1 MMFFPGQ
8 NTGRHDPP
16 AGRFPFLAQGGAMGD
31 RISHF
36 DWSCTS
42 LGTIEGWAPV
52 FCAHVSTMLSAP
64 EPLMIFTGPDGVL
77 LFNDASMP
85 FTAARCPAALGKT
98 IGQIWPQIS
107 DAMSRLLL
115 ADQGGY
121 APVILALEGS
131 SDEPGFTLLCSPLM
145 NETGK
150 RIGVLAKAE
159 WRDEGWDGAL
169 TAGQN
174 QLVALREVARTMPR
188 QIWTANA
195 QGRVD
200 WMNPHLQACLGP
212 ASEGE
217 GWASLVHAQD
227 RPLIARR
234 WAEAVASGGLYD
246 AECRLQTASGAY
258 VWHLVYATPFRNNAG
273 TVEGWVGSNH
283 NIQERKDAEAE
294 AGRARN
300 RVWQLSRTYMLI
312 FDQEGVIR
320 HSNLAIELGTGWRQ
334 EDIAG
339 QNLLNFVH
347 PEDAETTL
355 MALARVAAGEI
366 VQGFECRCLMQNGDY
381 RVIEWDVAPDG
392 ELNHAF
398 GQDMTEKRGAMR
410 ALQRMWDLSPVL
422 KIVLRPGGEVVTV
435 NPAWTKALGWSEQAS
450 RARRMADFIAPDER
464 ERLRA
469 QFNDFSPAA
478 LSSEFVVTMLTEQ
491 GDYRQIAWTRVA
503 EGGLLYGFGR
513 DVTAERRAAA
523 AAASA
528 SAERER
534 IWVSSNDLLAI
545 ASGDGVLRSVNPA
558 WGRLLGYAESE
569 ILGLRLLN
577 LVMPEDRPE
586 AERAIRE
593 LAVGRT
599 IRDIECRMNDRQ
611 GRLCLISWSADSLGD
626 SFYFVGRDV
635 SAQRDAEEQLRQA
648 QKMEAVGQ
656 LTGGIAHD
664 FNNLLQGITGSLELM
679 SKRVQ
684 RGETQ
689 GLERFVTMAMNAAE
703 RAAALT
709 HRLLAFSRR
718 QPLDP
723 KPVEANPLILS
734 MEMLLRRTLGE
745 GVDLQLDLQDELW
758 LTLCDPNQLENALLN
773 LAINA
778 RDAMP
783 GGGKLIIQ
791 TFNAELEGTI
801 GPRRSEVLP
810 GPYVCIAVTDS
821 GVGMDAVTIAKVFE
835 PFFTTKP
842 LGQGTGLGLSMI
854 YGFTRQSNGHVR
866 IESEPG
872 LGATVRLYLPR
883 YEGAAAILPPC
894 LEEVDMPAA
903 ALGDTV
909 LVVEDEPV
917 VRGLIVEVLA
927 GLGYAA
933 LEAQDGP
940 GGLEILQ
947 SRQKID
953 LLITDIGLPGLNGR
967 QIADAARL
975 LRPKLK
981 ILFMTGYAE
990 NAGMGNG
997 GLEPGMEI
1005 MAKPFAMDALA
1016 ARVRGMIAPD
1026 G

>member
-1 MMFFPGQ
+1 M
-8 NTGRHDPP
+8 
-16 AGRFPFLAQGGAMGD
+16 GGL
-31 RISHF
+31 ISGF
-36 DWSCTS
+36 DWSRTS
-42 LGTIEGWAPV
+42 LGPIEGWPPV
-52 FCAHVSTMLSAP
+52 FCAHVSTMLSVP
-64 EPLMIFTGPDGVL
+64 EPLMIFVGPDGVL
-77 LFNDASMP
+77 LYNDASIP
-85 FTAARCPAALGKT
+85 FAAARCPAALGKT
-98 IGQIWPQIS
+98 IGQIWPEIS
-107 DAMSRLLL
+107 EAMGLMLLTG
-115 ADQGGY
+115 QGGY
-121 APVILALEGS
+121 APVALELEGAPGM
-131 SDEPGFTLLCSPLM
+131 PGFTLLCSPLM

-150 RIGVLAKAE
+150 TVGVLAKAVR
-159 WRDEGWDGAL
+159 RDERGDKAL
-169 TAGQN
+169 NAAQN
-174 QLVALREVARTMPR
+174 QLSALREVAGTMPR

-200 WMNPHLQACLGP
+200 WMNPHLRACLGP
-212 ASEGE
+212 ANDDE
-217 GWASLVHAQD
+217 GWSSLVYAED
-227 RPLIARR
+227 LSLIARR
-234 WAEAVASGGLYD
+234 WAEAVATGELYE
-246 AECRLQTASGAY
+246 AECRLQTASGEY
-258 VWHLVYATPFRNNAG
+258 VWHLVYATPLRNAAG
-273 TVEGWVGSNH
+273 IVEGWVGSNQ
-283 NIQERKDAEAE
+283 NIQARKEAEVE

-300 RVWQLSRTYMLI
+300 RIWQLSSTYMLI
-312 FDQEGVIR
+312 FDREGVIR
-320 HSNLAIELGTGWRQ
+320 HSNLAIELGTGWRE
-334 EDIAG
+334 EDLAG

-347 PEDAETTL
+347 PEAAETTL
-355 MALARVAAGEI
+355 MALARVAVGET
-366 VQGFECRCLMQNGDY
+366 VQGFECRCRMQNGDY
-381 RVIEWDVAPDG
+381 RVIEWDVVPDG

-398 GQDMTEKRGAMR
+398 GQDLTEKRGAMR
-410 ALQRMWDLSPVL
+410 ALQRTWDLSPVL

-464 ERLRA
+464 EAVRA

-478 LSSEFVVTMLTEQ
+478 LSSEFTVTMLTEQ
-491 GDYRQIAWTRVA
+491 GDWRQIAWTRIS

-534 IWVSSNDLLAI
+534 IWGSSNDLLAI
-545 ASGDGVLRSVNPA
+545 AGGDGLLRSVNPA

-569 ILGLRLLN
+569 ILGLGLLD
-577 LVMPEDRPE
+577 LVTPEDRPV
-586 AERAIRE
+586 AERAIND
-593 LAVGRT
+593 LAAGHTV
-599 IRDIECRMNDRQ
+599 RDIECRMNDQQ
-611 GRLCLISWSADSLGD
+611 GRLCLISWCAESLGE

-635 SAQRDAEEQLRQA
+635 SAQRDTEEQLRQA

-689 GLERFVTMAMNAAE
+689 GLDRFIVMAMGAAD

-745 GVDLQLDLQDELW
+745 GVDLHLSLQDELW

-783 GGGKLIIQ
+783 EGGKLVIQ
-791 TFNAELEGTI
+791 TSNAELEGTI
-801 GPRRSEVLP
+801 GPKRSEVMP
-810 GPYVCIAVTDS
+810 GPYICIAVTDS
-821 GVGMDAVTIAKVFE
+821 GVGMDAATIAKVFE

-872 LGATVRLYLPR
+872 LGATARLYLPR
-883 YEGAAAILPPC
+883 YDGEAMILPPC
-894 LEEVDMPAA
+894 LEEADMPATA
-903 ALGDTV
+903 TGGTV

-917 VRGLIVEVLA
+917 VRGLIVEVLG

-933 LEAQDGP
+933 LEAEDGP
-940 GGLEILQ
+940 GGLEVLQ

-975 LRPKLK
+975 LRPRLK
-981 ILFMTGYAE
+981 VLFMTGYAE
-990 NAGMGNG
+990 NAVMGGG

>member
-1 MMFFPGQ
+1 M
-8 NTGRHDPP
+8 
-16 AGRFPFLAQGGAMGD
+16 GAL
-31 RISHF
+31 ISGF

-42 LGTIEGWAPV
+42 LGSIEGWPPV
-52 FCAHVSTMLSAP
+52 FCAHVSTMLGVP
-64 EPLMIFTGPDGVL
+64 EPLMIFAGPDGVL
-77 LFNDASMP
+77 LYNDASIP
-85 FTAARCPAALGKT
+85 FAAGHGPAALGKT
-98 IGQIWPQIS
+98 ISQIWPEIS
-107 DAMSRLLL
+107 EAMGLMLL
-115 ADQGGY
+115 AGQSGY
-121 APVILALEGS
+121 APVALEPESAPGV
-131 SDEPGFTLLCSPLM
+131 PGFTLFCSPLK
-145 NETGK
+145 NEAGK
-150 RIGVLAKAE
+150 TFGVLAKATR
-159 WRDEGWDGAL
+159 RDGEAKK
-169 TAGQN
+169 AQN
-174 QLVALREVARTMPR
+174 QIAALREVAGAMPR

-200 WMNPHLQACLGP
+200 WMNPHLRACLGQ
-212 ASEGE
+212 ASEEE
-217 GWASLVHAQD
+217 GWSSLVYAED
-227 RPLIARR
+227 RLLIARL
-234 WAEAVASGGLYD
+234 WAEAVASGKLYE
-246 AECRLQTASGAY
+246 AECRLQTASGEY
-258 VWHLVYATPFRNNAG
+258 VWHLVYATPIRSAEG
-273 TVEGWVGSNH
+273 IVEGWVGSNQ
-283 NIQERKDAEAE
+283 NIQARKEAEAE

-300 RVWQLSRTYMLI
+300 RIWQLSSTYMLI
-312 FDQEGVIR
+312 FDREGIIR

-334 EDIAG
+334 EDIVG
-339 QNLLNFVH
+339 NNLLNFVH

-355 MALARVAAGEI
+355 MALARVGAGET
-366 VQGFECRCLMQNGDY
+366 VQGFECRCRMRNDDY

-398 GQDMTEKRGAMR
+398 GQDLTEKRGAMR
-410 ALQRMWDLSPVL
+410 ALQRIWDLSPVL

-450 RARRMADFIAPDER
+450 RAHRMADFIAPEER
-464 ERLRA
+464 EAVRA
-469 QFNDFSPAA
+469 QFNDFSPGA
-478 LSSEFVVTMLTEQ
+478 LSTEFTVTMLTEQ
-491 GDYRQIAWTRVA
+491 GGWRQIAWTKVA
-503 EGGLLYGFGR
+503 EGGLFYGFGR

-523 AAASA
+523 AAESA
-528 SAERER
+528 SVERER
-534 IWVSSNDLLAI
+534 IWASSNDLLAI
-545 ASGDGVLRSVNPA
+545 ADGDGRLRSVNPA
-558 WGRLLGYAESE
+558 WGRLFGYAEGE
-569 ILGLRLLN
+569 ILGMRLLD
-577 LVMPEDRPE
+577 LVTPEDRPV
-586 AERAIRE
+586 AERAIKD
-593 LAVGRT
+593 LTGGHPVF
-599 IRDIECRMNDRQ
+599 DIECRMNDHQ
-611 GRLCLISWSADSLGD
+611 GRLSLISWSADSLGE

-679 SKRVQ
+679 NKRVQ

-689 GLERFVTMAMNAAE
+689 GLDRFIAMAMGAAD

-718 QPLDP
+718 QPLDS
-723 KPVEANPLILS
+723 KPVAANPLILS

-745 GVDLQLDLQDELW
+745 HVELQLDLQDGLW

-783 GGGKLIIQ
+783 EGGRLTIK
-791 TFNAELEGTI
+791 TSNTELEGTI
-801 GPRRSEVLP
+801 GPRRSEVTP

-821 GVGMDAVTIAKVFE
+821 GVGMDAATIAKVFE

-854 YGFTRQSNGHVR
+854 YGFSRQSNGHVR

-872 LGATVRLYLPR
+872 MGATARLYLPR
-883 YEGAAAILPPC
+883 YEGEAVILAPG
-894 LEEVDMPAA
+894 LEEADIPATA
-903 ALGDTV
+903 SYGTV

-917 VRGLIVEVLA
+917 VRGLIVEVLE

-940 GGLEILQ
+940 SGLDILQ

-953 LLITDIGLPGLNGR
+953 LLVTDIGLPGLNGR

-981 ILFMTGYAE
+981 VLFMTGYAE
-990 NAGMGNG
+990 NAVMSVG

-1005 MAKPFAMDALA
+1005 MAKPFTMDALA
-1016 ARVRGMIAPD
+1016 AKVRGIIEAKL
-1026 G
+1026 